1 MPIMRTGRAPV
12 GGSMVGKRAA
22 TVSRPAT
29 TGSRVGAR
37 RFAEGGKPEN
47 YEQKQARRYRN
58 SHEYRKMQDENAA
71 EGARDAKER
80 AKHPIRSVVDA
91 AKRAKKAMGMAKG
104 GKCYAGGG
112 VVGRGDGCSRYTT
125 RAKIV

>member
-37 RFAEGGKPEN
+37 RFAEGGSPKNPEEGDLN
-47 YEQKQARRYRN
+47 PFGSDE
-58 SHEYRKMQDENAA
+58 ETTRKLNEIY
-71 EGARDAKER
+71 
-80 AKHPIRSVVDA
+80 PP
-91 AKRAKKAMGMAKG
+91 KKKSKSPPKKMAKG

-112 VVGRGDGCSRYTT
+112 MVGRGDGCSRYKT